1 MSFRSGMV
9 DSLIS
14 LESLHLLLEE
24 IDHNVTLN
32 WLHR

>member
-1 MSFRSGMV
+1 MV

-32 WLHR
+32 